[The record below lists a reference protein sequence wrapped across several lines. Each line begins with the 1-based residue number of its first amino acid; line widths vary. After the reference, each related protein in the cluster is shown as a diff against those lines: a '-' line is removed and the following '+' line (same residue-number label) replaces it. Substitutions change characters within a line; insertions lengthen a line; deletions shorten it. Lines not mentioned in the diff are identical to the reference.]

1 MLKLCKLH
9 LNLYNC
15 VTKIIIRLIYTIQV
29 MIVYPY
35 TVHYEVYKYK
45 QMQEQLQYQLICKDV
60 MLNLPDEKHN
70 PIKYMAYSKGLFIW
84 AKVIPVSEKT
94 FRQV

>member
-1 MLKLCKLH
+1 MLELCKLH

-15 VTKIIIRLIYTIQV
+15 VTKIITRLIYTIQV

-45 QMQEQLQYQLICKDV
+45 PMQEQLQYQL
-60 MLNLPDEKHN
+60 
-70 PIKYMAYSKGLFIW
+70 
-84 AKVIPVSEKT
+84 
-94 FRQV
+94 